1 LFYPHLQKNREKKGD
16 RDGKFRY
23 TVTKRKTHMKGMER
37 QRKGED
43 KTLTRGAESE
53 SMTEVSSYMLL
64 VFILDWKEMELPC
77 YDFGKENGR
86 HFYF

>member
-1 LFYPHLQKNREKKGD
+1 
-16 RDGKFRY
+16 
-23 TVTKRKTHMKGMER
+23 MKGMER

-43 KTLTRGAESE
+43 KMLTRGAESE

-64 VFILDWKEMELPC
+64 VFIFDWKAMGVSC

-86 HFYF
+86 HFFKEIRDRRIERKGTQRRKD